1 MQGIWVKD
9 GLCEMEGRKNKK
21 REISERGALL
31 SKAKEVISRLFR
43 KYYSINEAIKVEGET
58 EEEKE
63 LNKFLNLYICVLYRH
78 LGIDSKRVQEVLKS
92 DFVFMIKGLMDLKNK
107 DKNFIFDG
115 KNFWEYKK
123 KTGKKKIL
131 SFF

>member
-9 GLCEMEGRKNKK
+9 GLCKMENRKNKK

-31 SKAKEVISRLFR
+31 SKAKEVVSKLFR
-43 KYYSINEAIKVEGET
+43 KYYSINEAIKAEGET

-78 LGIDSKRVQEVLKS
+78 LGIDSKKVQEILRS
-92 DFVFMIKGLMDLKNK
+92 DFVFMVKSLVDLKNR

-115 KNFWEYKK
+115 KNFWEYEKK
-123 KTGKKKIL
+123 EKRKFLI
-131 SFF
+131 

>member
-1 MQGIWVKD
+1 
-9 GLCEMEGRKNKK
+9 MEGRKNKK

-63 LNKFLNLYICVLYRH
+63 LNKFLGLYICVLYRH
-78 LGIDSKRVQEVLKS
+78 LGIDSRRVQEILKS
-92 DFVFMIKGLMDLKNK
+92 DFVFTVKSLMDLKNK
-107 DKNFIFDG
+107 DKNFVFDG
-115 KNFWEYKK
+115 KNFWEYRKK
-123 KTGKKKIL
+123 EKRKFKN
-131 SFF
+131 F